1 MIERNYI
8 KTGVARSTFTAWKCF
23 FDGPWKQRPTL
34 QALPPQKKQD
44 GLVSGKLTPEM
55 GPKKAC
61 KFSNKMN
68 TLIAFECAK
77 LVDDVFSAVCIAEE
91 SVYLLMKFK
100 ELLGS
105 SWILPSSRLRKANW
119 PTLASLSK
127 MWTQDRSRKVNIWQE
142 KLNDFQELDYF

>member
-1 MIERNYI
+1 MIERNYT

-23 FDGPWKQRPTL
+23 FNGPWKQRPTL
-34 QALPPQKKQD
+34 QALPPQKTQD
-44 GLVSGKLTPEM
+44 GLVSGKLIPEM

-61 KFSNKMN
+61 KFSNNK

-77 LVDDVFSAVCIAEE
+77 LVDDVFSAVCIPKE

-100 ELLGS
+100 EFFGS
-105 SWILPSSRLRKANW
+105 SWILPGSRLRKANW

-127 MWTQDRSRKVNIWQE
+127 MWTQDGSRKGGGGAQC
-142 KLNDFQELDYF
+142 